1 MKKST
6 NCVTERHTDPLL
18 TTDNLLSARMVTM
31 DGSIV
36 DVSSAGAT
44 LTTIDGITRRTT
56 LDPGLW
62 HTIRGGG
69 AGSFGVVVSY
79 TFQMHVPPSYVTQVS
94 ASYVLYQVSVR
105 SARLGQCLCQVC
117 VRAAQLGQCLCQ
129 LRPLVRPA
137 RLGQC
142 LCQVCVRP
150 AQLGQCLCQLRPL
163 SGQCQTSTAG
173 SVSLSG
179 QCKTSTV
186 RSLSLSGQ
194 CKT

>member
-1 MKKST
+1 MASYLTYSSGELKKKKKKKKLDEKST
-6 NCVTERHTDPLL
+6 NCVTERHNGPLL

-31 DGSIV
+31 DGGIV

-69 AGSFGVVVSY
+69 AGSFGIVVSY

-105 SARLGQCLCQVC
+105 LTRLGQCLCQVC
-117 VRAAQLGQCLCQ
+117 FRPARLGQCLC
-129 LRPLVRPA
+129 RVCVRPA

-142 LCQVCVRP
+142 LCQVSLRP
-150 AQLGQCLCQLRPL
+150 SRLGQCLCQVSDRPERLGQYL
-163 SGQCQTSTAG
+163 S
-173 SVSLSG
+173 
-179 QCKTSTV
+179 
-186 RSLSLSGQ
+186 
-194 CKT
+194 

>member
-69 AGSFGVVVSY
+69 AGSFGIVVSY

-105 SARLGQCLCQVC
+105 PARLGQCLCQVG
-117 VRAAQLGQCLCQ
+117 VRAAPLGQCLCQ
-129 LRPLVRPA
+129 VGVRPAQLGQCFCHVSVRPA

-142 LCQVCVRP
+142 LCQVSVRP
-150 AQLGQCLCQLRPL
+150 TRLGQCLCHVTVRPERL
-163 SGQCQTSTAG
+163 GQCI
-173 SVSLSG
+173 SG
-179 QCKTSTV
+179 
-186 RSLSLSGQ
+186 
-194 CKT
+194 

>member
-69 AGSFGVVVSY
+69 AGSFGIVVSY

-105 SARLGQCLCQVC
+105 S
-117 VRAAQLGQCLCQ
+117 
-129 LRPLVRPA
+129 A

-194 CKT
+194 CQT